1 MFVQGPSLTPR
12 WWGEYRV
19 ISPRVVKSHG
29 ARKLVTVV
37 LFAGMGSPV
46 GSHERIGVIFRQIF
60 LLSTEKIKKT
70 LDKRRIG

>member
-12 WWGEYRV
+12 WWDEYRF
-19 ISPRVVKSHG
+19 ISTRVVKSHG

-46 GSHERIGVIFRQIF
+46 GSHERIGVIFRQF
-60 LLSTEKIKKT
+60 FFTVNGKKSKNT
-70 LDKRRIG
+70 

>member
-19 ISPRVVKSHG
+19 ISTRVVKSHG

-46 GSHERIGVIFRQIF
+46 GSHERTGVIFRQIF
-60 LLSTEKIKKT
+60 LLSTGKNQKNT
-70 LDKRRIG
+70 

>member
-12 WWGEYRV
+12 WWGEYGV
-19 ISPRVVKSHG
+19 ISQRVVKSHG

-60 LLSTEKIKKT
+60 LLSTGKNQKNT
-70 LDKRRIG
+70 

>member
-1 MFVQGPSLTPR
+1 MALVRGPGVHTR

-60 LLSTEKIKKT
+60 LLSTGKNQKNT
-70 LDKRRIG
+70 